1 MDKQNGSIRV
11 VSYARVSTTEQASEG
26 TSLDFQKSQLTGYCQ
41 LQGWTVVNSYVDGGY
56 SGKNADRPG
65 LQRLLTDAK
74 LGLFDKMV
82 VFKLDRLARNLSL
95 LLEIEKTLKE
105 HGITLISMKE
115 SVDTSTPTGKMAFS
129 LFGVVSEWDRANIVE
144 RTRNGRLQ
152 RYKEGCWGG
161 GKSPY
166 GYSYDKKTRKLII
179 NESEARVVR
188 RMYSEYVNGKSLF
201 AISQGL
207 NQDHIPPRA
216 KRSQGWWQTAVRQVL
231 LNPVYRGTEVVN
243 RHAHIS
249 LINSMDLSNAIMMS
263 VPSLVSE
270 QEWHIAQNRMQANK
284 HVKPNKQKTHLL
296 QGMITCAICGYH
308 FASKRHYYT
317 CRGRMK
323 YVHPDGLSRCKAPY
337 IRADWL
343 EDELWKRIEAIMND
357 PNKLLPLIKE
367 SIDNLR
373 RAEADLSERI
383 RPIDERL
390 AEIAAQKA
398 RLADDW
404 IMRNMNVERFTELRE
419 RLNGEEARMKSLRAA
434 VDPAQIAQLENT
446 RKLLDYW
453 EYQARGMVNWNLENE
468 DGTMYRL
475 VFQTHDEV
483 LKLVDRDDPDQSKKE
498 GFPTSKRQMLDKLQV
513 RLSVFDDRVEVKS
526 LFPIQPIGIQPCTSA
541 KVLVNACR
549 R

>member
-1 MDKQNGSIRV
+1 MINNKGSATRV
-11 VSYARVSTTEQASEG
+11 VTYSRVSTTEQALEN
-26 TSLDFQKSQLTGYCQ
+26 TSLDFQASQLQGYCQ
-41 LQGWTVVNSYVDGGY
+41 LQGWTIINNYVDGGFT
-56 SGKNADRPG
+56 GKNGDRPG

-74 LGLFDKMV
+74 LGLFDIAV
-82 VFKLDRLARNLSL
+82 VSKLDRLARNLSL

-105 HGITLISMKE
+105 HGVTLISMKE

-129 LFGVVSEWDRANIVE
+129 LFGLVSEWDRENIVE
-144 RTRNGRLQ
+144 RTRSGRLQ

-166 GYSYDKKTRKLII
+166 GYSYDKATRKLVI

-188 RMYSEYVNGKSLF
+188 RMYAEYVDGKSLF

-231 LNPVYRGTEVVN
+231 LNPVYKGTEVVN

-263 VPSLVSE
+263 VPALVSE
-270 QEWHIAQNRMQANK
+270 HKWQIAQARMLGNK
-284 HVKPNKQKTHLL
+284 HIKPNKQGTHLL

-337 IRADWL
+337 IRKDWL
-343 EDELWKRIEAIMND
+343 ESEVWKRIEEIMND

-367 SIDNLR
+367 SIENLR

-390 AEIAAQKA
+390 AEIAAQKN

-404 IMRNMNVERFTELRE
+404 IVKYMDVERFKELRE
-419 RLNGEEARMKSLRAA
+419 SLDGEEARMKSLRAA
-434 VDPAQIAQLENT
+434 VDPTQIAELEQT
-446 RKLLDYW
+446 RKALDYW

-475 VFQTHDEV
+475 VFQTHEEA
-483 LKLVDRDDPDQSKKE
+483 LKLVERDDPDQSKKE

-526 LFPIQPIGIQPCTSA
+526 LFPVEPIGIQQCTSA
-541 KVLVNACR
+541 R
-549 R
+549 RD

>member
-41 LQGWTVVNSYVDGGY
+41 LQGWTAVNSYVDGGY

-231 LNPVYRGTEVVN
+231 LNPVYRGTEGVN

-343 EDELWKRIEAIMND
+343 ENELWQRIEEIMND
-357 PNKLLPLIKE
+357 PNKLLLVIKE
-367 SIDNLR
+367 SIENLR

-398 RLADDW
+398 KLADDW
-404 IMRNMNVERFTELRE
+404 IVKYMDIERFKELRE
-419 RLNGEEARMKSLRAA
+419 NLDGEEARMKSLRAA
-434 VDPAQIAQLENT
+434 VDPAQLSKLEDT
-446 RKLLDYW
+446 RKALDYW
-453 EYQARGMVNWNLENE
+453 EYQARGMRAWNTENE
-468 DGTMYRL
+468 DGTMFKQVY
-475 VFQTHDEV
+475 QTHEEA
-483 LKLVDRDDPDQSKKE
+483 LKLVGLDDPDRSKLE
-498 GFPTSKRQMLDKLQV
+498 GFPTSKRQLLDKLQI

-526 LFPIQPIGIQPCTSA
+526 LFPVQPIGIQPCTSA
-541 KVLVNACR
+541 R
-549 R
+549 RD

>member
-1 MDKQNGSIRV
+1 MDKKNSSIRV

-26 TSLDFQKSQLTGYCQ
+26 TSLDFQGSQLNGYCQ
-41 LQGWTVVNSYVDGGY
+41 LQGWTVVNSYVDAGFT
-56 SGKNADRPG
+56 GKNGDRPG

-82 VFKLDRLARNLSL
+82 VFKLDRLARSLSL

-105 HGITLISMKE
+105 HGIPLISMKE
-115 SVDTSTPTGKMAFS
+115 SIDTSSGTGKMIFS
-129 LFGVVSEWDRANIVE
+129 LFGMVAEWDRANIIE
-144 RTRNGRLQ
+144 RCKNGRLQ
-152 RYKEGCWGG
+152 RYKEGAWAA
-161 GKSPY
+161 GKAPY
-166 GYSYDKKTRKLII
+166 GYSRNKETRKLVID
-179 NESEARVVR
+179 ETEARIVR
-188 RMYSEYVNGKSLF
+188 RMYSEYVDGKSLF

-216 KRSQGWWQTAVRQVL
+216 KRSQGWWQTTVRQVL
-231 LNPVYRGTEVVN
+231 LNPCYKGTEIVN

-249 LINSMDLSNAIMMS
+249 LIKSMDLSNAIMMS
-263 VPSLVSE
+263 VPALVTE
-270 QEWHIAQNRMQANK
+270 QEWQIAQNRMEANK
-284 HVKPNKQKTHLL
+284 HVKPNAQGTHLL
-296 QGMITCAICGYH
+296 QGMISCAICGFH
-308 FASKRHYYT
+308 FASKKNYYT

-323 YVHPDGLSRCKAPY
+323 YVHPDGASRCKAPY
-337 IRADWL
+337 IRANWL
-343 EDELWKRIEAIMND
+343 EGELWKRIEEIMND

-404 IMRNMNVERFTELRE
+404 IMRNMNVERFSELRE
-419 RLNGEEARMKSLRAA
+419 SLNGEEARMKSLRAA

-483 LKLVDRDDPDQSKKE
+483 LKLVERDDPDQSKAE

-526 LFPIQPIGIQPCTSA
+526 LFPVQPIGIQPCTSA
-541 KVLVNACR
+541 R
-549 R
+549 RD

>member
-231 LNPVYRGTEVVN
+231 LNPVYRGTEGVN

-343 EDELWKRIEAIMND
+343 ENELWQRIEEIMND
-357 PNKLLPLIKE
+357 PNKLLLVIKE
-367 SIDNLR
+367 SIENLR

-398 RLADDW
+398 KLADDW
-404 IMRNMNVERFTELRE
+404 IVKYMDIERFKELRE
-419 RLNGEEARMKSLRAA
+419 NLDGEEARMKSLRAA
-434 VDPAQIAQLENT
+434 VDPAQLSKLEDT
-446 RKLLDYW
+446 RKALDYW
-453 EYQARGMVNWNLENE
+453 EYQARGMRAWNTENE
-468 DGTMYRL
+468 DGTMFKQVY
-475 VFQTHDEV
+475 QTHEEA
-483 LKLVDRDDPDQSKKE
+483 LKLVGLDDPDRSKLE
-498 GFPTSKRQMLDKLQV
+498 GFPTSKRQLLDKLQI

-526 LFPIQPIGIQPCTSA
+526 LFPVQPIGIQPCTSA
-541 KVLVNACR
+541 R
-549 R
+549 GD

>member
-82 VFKLDRLARNLSL
+82 VCKLDRLARNLSL

-343 EDELWKRIEAIMND
+343 ENELWQRIEEIMND
-357 PNKLLPLIKE
+357 PNKLLLVIKE
-367 SIDNLR
+367 SIENLR

-398 RLADDW
+398 KLADDW
-404 IMRNMNVERFTELRE
+404 IVKYMDIERFKELRE
-419 RLNGEEARMKSLRAA
+419 NLDGEEARMKSLRAA
-434 VDPAQIAQLENT
+434 VDPAQLSKLEDT
-446 RKLLDYW
+446 RKALDYW
-453 EYQARGMVNWNLENE
+453 EYQSRGMRAWNTENE
-468 DGTMYRL
+468 DGTMFKQVY
-475 VFQTHDEV
+475 QTHEEA
-483 LKLVDRDDPDQSKKE
+483 LKLVGLDDPDRSKLE
-498 GFPTSKRQMLDKLQV
+498 GFPTSKRQLLDKLQI

-526 LFPIQPIGIQPCTSA
+526 LFPVQPIGIQPCTSA
-541 KVLVNACR
+541 R
-549 R
+549 RD

>member
-1 MDKQNGSIRV
+1 MDKKNSSIRV
-11 VSYARVSTTEQASEG
+11 VSYCRVSTTEQASEG
-26 TSLDFQKSQLTGYCQ
+26 TSLDFQASQLTGYCQ
-41 LQGWTVVNSYVDGGY
+41 LQGWTVVNSYVDAGFT
-56 SGKNADRPG
+56 GKNGDRPG

-82 VFKLDRLARNLSL
+82 VFKLDRLARSLSL

-115 SVDTSTPTGKMAFS
+115 SVDTSSGTGKMIFQ
-129 LFGVVSEWDRANIVE
+129 LFGMVAEWDRSNIVE
-144 RTRNGRLQ
+144 RCKNGRLQ
-152 RYKEGCWGG
+152 RYKEGSWAA
-161 GKSPY
+161 GKAPY
-166 GYSYDKKTRKLII
+166 GYSRNKETRKLVI

-188 RMYSEYVNGKSLF
+188 RMYAEYVDGKSLF

-207 NQDHIPPRA
+207 NLDHIPPRA

-231 LNPVYRGTEVVN
+231 LNPVYKGTEIVN

-249 LINSMDLSNAIMMS
+249 LIKSMDLSNAIMMS
-263 VPSLVSE
+263 VPALVSE
-270 QEWHIAQNRMQANK
+270 QEWQIAQNRMVGNK
-284 HVKPNKQKTHLL
+284 HVKPTAQGTHLL
-296 QGMITCAICGYH
+296 QGMISCAICGYH

-323 YVHPDGLSRCKAPY
+323 YVHPDGVSRCKAPY

-343 EDELWKRIEAIMND
+343 EAEVWQRIEEIMND

-419 RLNGEEARMKSLRAA
+419 SLNGEEARMKSLRAA

-483 LKLVDRDDPDQSKKE
+483 LKLVERDDPDQSKAE

-526 LFPIQPIGIQPCTSA
+526 LFPVQPIGIQPCTSA
-541 KVLVNACR
+541 KGD
-549 R
+549 

>member
-1 MDKQNGSIRV
+1 MNNNRKDSIRV
-11 VSYARVSTTEQASEG
+11 AIYSRVSSQEQVSEG
-26 TSLDFQKSQLTGYCQ
+26 TSLAFQASQLEGYCQ
-41 LQGWTVVNSYVDGGY
+41 LQAWTIVNSYVDGGFT
-56 SGKNADRPG
+56 GKNGDRPG

-82 VFKLDRLARNLSL
+82 VFKLDRLARSLSL

-115 SVDTSTPTGKMAFS
+115 SVDTSSGTGKMIFS
-129 LFGVVSEWDRANIVE
+129 LFGMVAEWDRANIVE
-144 RTRNGRLQ
+144 RCKNGRLQ
-152 RYKEGCWGG
+152 RYKEGAWAA
-161 GKSPY
+161 GKAPY
-166 GYSYDKKTRKLII
+166 GYSRNKETRKLVI

-188 RMYSEYVNGKSLF
+188 RMYAEYVDGKSLF

-207 NQDHIPPRA
+207 NQDRIPPRA
-216 KRSQGWWQTAVRQVL
+216 KRSQGWWQTTVRQVL
-231 LNPVYRGTEVVN
+231 LNPCYKGTEIVN

-249 LINSMDLSNAIMMS
+249 LIKSMDLSNAIMMS
-263 VPSLVSE
+263 VPALVTE
-270 QEWHIAQNRMQANK
+270 QEWQFAQDRMEANK
-284 HVKPNKQKTHLL
+284 HVKPNAQGTHLL
-296 QGMITCAICGYH
+296 QGMISCAICGFH

-323 YVHPDGLSRCKAPY
+323 YVHPDGASRCKAPY

-343 EDELWKRIEAIMND
+343 EAEVWKRIEEIMND
-357 PNKLLPLIKE
+357 PNTLLPLIKE
-367 SIDNLR
+367 SIANLR

-398 RLADDW
+398 KLADDW

-419 RLNGEEARMKSLRAA
+419 SLNGEEARMKSLRAA

-483 LKLVDRDDPDQSKKE
+483 LKLVERDDPSQSKAE

-526 LFPIQPIGIQPCTSA
+526 LFPVEPIGIQPCTSA
-541 KVLVNACR
+541 R
-549 R
+549 RD

>member
-11 VSYARVSTTEQASEG
+11 VSYARVSTTEQASEE
-26 TSLDFQKSQLTGYCQ
+26 TSLDFQASQLTGYCQ

-231 LNPVYRGTEVVN
+231 LNPVYRGTEGVN

-343 EDELWKRIEAIMND
+343 ENELWQRIEEIMND
-357 PNKLLPLIKE
+357 PNKLLLVIKE
-367 SIDNLR
+367 SIENLR

-398 RLADDW
+398 KLADDW
-404 IMRNMNVERFTELRE
+404 IVKYMDIERFKELRE
-419 RLNGEEARMKSLRAA
+419 NLDGEEARMKSLRAA
-434 VDPAQIAQLENT
+434 VDPAQLSKLEDT
-446 RKLLDYW
+446 RKALDYW
-453 EYQARGMVNWNLENE
+453 EYQARGMRAWNTENE
-468 DGTMYRL
+468 DGTMFKQVY
-475 VFQTHDEV
+475 QTHEEA
-483 LKLVDRDDPDQSKKE
+483 LKLVGLDDPDRSKLE
-498 GFPTSKRQMLDKLQV
+498 GFPTSKRQLLDKLQI

-526 LFPIQPIGIQPCTSA
+526 LFPVQPIGIQPCTSA
-541 KVLVNACR
+541 R
-549 R
+549 RD

>member
-231 LNPVYRGTEVVN
+231 LNPVYRGTEGVN

-343 EDELWKRIEAIMND
+343 ENELWQRIEEIMND
-357 PNKLLPLIKE
+357 PNKLLLVIKE
-367 SIDNLR
+367 SIENLR

-398 RLADDW
+398 KLADDW
-404 IMRNMNVERFTELRE
+404 IVKYMDIERFKELRE
-419 RLNGEEARMKSLRAA
+419 NLDGEEARMKSLRAA
-434 VDPAQIAQLENT
+434 VDPAQLSKLEDT
-446 RKLLDYW
+446 RKALDYW
-453 EYQARGMVNWNLENE
+453 EYQARGMRAWNTENE
-468 DGTMYRL
+468 DGTMFKQVY
-475 VFQTHDEV
+475 QTHEEA
-483 LKLVDRDDPDQSKKE
+483 LKLVGLDDPDRSKLE
-498 GFPTSKRQMLDKLQV
+498 GFPTSKRQLLDKLQI

-526 LFPIQPIGIQPCTSA
+526 LFPVQPIGIQPCTSA
-541 KVLVNACR
+541 R
-549 R
+549 RD

>member
-11 VSYARVSTTEQASEG
+11 VWYARVSTTEQASEG

-161 GKSPY
+161 GKAPY

-343 EDELWKRIEAIMND
+343 ENELWQRIEEIMND
-357 PNKLLPLIKE
+357 PNKLLLVIKE
-367 SIDNLR
+367 SIENLR

-398 RLADDW
+398 KLADDW
-404 IMRNMNVERFTELRE
+404 IVKYMDIERFKELRE
-419 RLNGEEARMKSLRAA
+419 NLDGEEARMKSLRAA
-434 VDPAQIAQLENT
+434 VDPAQLSKLEDT
-446 RKLLDYW
+446 RKALDYW
-453 EYQARGMVNWNLENE
+453 EYQARGMRAWNTENE
-468 DGTMYRL
+468 DGTMFKQVY
-475 VFQTHDEV
+475 QTHEEA
-483 LKLVDRDDPDQSKKE
+483 LKLVGLDDPDRSKLE
-498 GFPTSKRQMLDKLQV
+498 GFPTSKRQLLDKLQI

-526 LFPIQPIGIQPCTSA
+526 LFPVQPIGIQPCTSA
-541 KVLVNACR
+541 R
-549 R
+549 GD

>member
-343 EDELWKRIEAIMND
+343 ENELWQRIEEIMND
-357 PNKLLPLIKE
+357 PNKLLLVIKE
-367 SIDNLR
+367 SIENLR

-398 RLADDW
+398 KLADDW
-404 IMRNMNVERFTELRE
+404 IVKYMDIERFKELRE
-419 RLNGEEARMKSLRAA
+419 NLDGEEARMKSLRAA
-434 VDPAQIAQLENT
+434 VDPAQLSKLEDT
-446 RKLLDYW
+446 RKALDYW
-453 EYQARGMVNWNLENE
+453 EYQARGMRAWNTENE
-468 DGTMYRL
+468 DGTMFKQVY
-475 VFQTHDEV
+475 QTHEEA
-483 LKLVDRDDPDQSKKE
+483 LKLVGLDDPDRSKLE
-498 GFPTSKRQMLDKLQV
+498 GFPTSKRQLLDKLQI

-526 LFPIQPIGIQPCTSA
+526 LFPVQPIGIQPCTSA
-541 KVLVNACR
+541 R
-549 R
+549 RE

>member
-1 MDKQNGSIRV
+1 MNNNRKDSIRV
-11 VSYARVSTTEQASEG
+11 AVYSRVSSQEQASEG
-26 TSLDFQKSQLTGYCQ
+26 TSLDFQAGQLIGYCQ
-41 LQGWTVVNSYVDGGY
+41 LQGWTIMNSYVDPGFT
-56 SGKNADRPG
+56 GKDGERPG

-343 EDELWKRIEAIMND
+343 ENELWQRIEEIMND
-357 PNKLLPLIKE
+357 PNKLLLVIKE
-367 SIDNLR
+367 SIENLR

-398 RLADDW
+398 KLADDW
-404 IMRNMNVERFTELRE
+404 IVKYMDIERFKELRE
-419 RLNGEEARMKSLRAA
+419 NLDGEEARMKSLRAA
-434 VDPAQIAQLENT
+434 VDPAQLSKLEDT
-446 RKLLDYW
+446 RKALDYW
-453 EYQARGMVNWNLENE
+453 EYQARGMRAWNTENE
-468 DGTMYRL
+468 DGTMFKQVY
-475 VFQTHDEV
+475 QTHEEA
-483 LKLVDRDDPDQSKKE
+483 LKLVLTCINHYNY
-498 GFPTSKRQMLDKLQV
+498 FL
-513 RLSVFDDRVEVKS
+513 
-526 LFPIQPIGIQPCTSA
+526 
-541 KVLVNACR
+541 KVTETLG
-549 R
+549 

>member
-1 MDKQNGSIRV
+1 
-11 VSYARVSTTEQASEG
+11 VSTTEQASEG
-26 TSLDFQKSQLTGYCQ
+26 TSLDFQASQLTGYCQ
-41 LQGWTVVNSYVDGGY
+41 LQGWTVVNSYIDGGFT
-56 SGKNADRPG
+56 GKDGERPG

-82 VFKLDRLARNLSL
+82 VFKLDRLARSLSL

-115 SVDTSTPTGKMAFS
+115 SVDTSTGTGKMIFQM
-129 LFGVVSEWDRANIVE
+129 FGMVSEWERSAIVE
-144 RTRNGRLQ
+144 RTRNGKLQ
-152 RYKEGCWGG
+152 RYKDGCWAA
-161 GKSPY
+161 GKAPY
-166 GYSYDKKTRKLII
+166 GYSRNKETRKLVI

-188 RMYSEYVNGKSLF
+188 RMYAEYVDGKSLF

-249 LINSMDLSNAIMMS
+249 LINSMDLSNAIMIS
-263 VPSLVSE
+263 VPALVSE
-270 QEWHIAQNRMQANK
+270 QEWQIAQARMQGNK
-284 HVKPNKQKTHLL
+284 HVKPNAQGTHLL

-343 EDELWKRIEAIMND
+343 ENEVWQRIEELMND
-357 PNKLLPLIKE
+357 PNKLLPVIRE
-367 SIDNLR
+367 SIENLR

-390 AEIAAQKA
+390 AEITAQKA
-398 RLADDW
+398 KLADDW
-404 IMRNMNVERFTELRE
+404 IVKYMEVDRFKELRE
-419 RLNGEEARMKSLRAA
+419 SLDGEEARMKSLRAA
-434 VDPAQIAQLENT
+434 VDPAQISDLENT
-446 RKLLDYW
+446 RKALNYW
-453 EYQARGMVNWNLENE
+453 EDQIKYMLEWNVENE
-468 DGTMYRL
+468 DGTMFKY
-475 VFQTHDEV
+475 VYPPHDKAIE
-483 LKLVDRDDPDQSKKE
+483 LIGLDDPDQSKWE

-513 RLSVFDDRVEVKS
+513 RMSVFDDRVEVKS
-526 LFPIQPIGIQPCTSA
+526 LFPVEPIGIQQCPSA
-541 KVLVNACR
+541 R
-549 R
+549 RD

>member
-1 MDKQNGSIRV
+1 MMDKKNSSIRV

-26 TSLDFQKSQLTGYCQ
+26 TSLDFQGSQLNGYCQ
-41 LQGWTVVNSYVDGGY
+41 LQGWTVVNRYVDGGFT
-56 SGKNADRPG
+56 GKNGDRPG

-82 VFKLDRLARNLSL
+82 VFKLDRLARSLSL
-95 LLEIEKTLKE
+95 LLEIEKILKE

-115 SVDTSTPTGKMAFS
+115 SVDTSSGTGKMIFS
-129 LFGVVSEWDRANIVE
+129 LFGMVAEWDRANIIE
-144 RTRNGRLQ
+144 RCKNGRLQ
-152 RYKEGCWGG
+152 RYKEGAWAA
-161 GKSPY
+161 GKAPY
-166 GYSYDKKTRKLII
+166 GYSRNKETRKLVI
-179 NESEARVVR
+179 NETEARVVR
-188 RMYSEYVNGKSLF
+188 RMYSEYVDGKSLF

-207 NQDHIPPRA
+207 NQDHIPARA
-216 KRSQGWWQTAVRQVL
+216 KRSQGWWQTTVRQVL
-231 LNPVYRGTEVVN
+231 LNPCYKGTEIVN

-249 LINSMDLSNAIMMS
+249 LIKSMDLSNAIMMS
-263 VPSLVSE
+263 VPALVSE
-270 QEWHIAQNRMQANK
+270 QEWQIAQDRMQGNK
-284 HVKPNKQKTHLL
+284 HVKPAKQGTHLL
-296 QGMITCAICGYH
+296 QGMISCAICGFH
-308 FASKRHYYT
+308 FASKKNYYT

-323 YVHPDGLSRCKAPY
+323 YVHPDGASRCKAPY

-343 EDELWKRIEAIMND
+343 EAEVWKRIEEIMND

-367 SIDNLR
+367 SIANLR

-390 AEIAAQKA
+390 AEIAAQKN

-419 RLNGEEARMKSLRAA
+419 SLNGEEARMKSLRAA
-434 VDPAQIAQLENT
+434 VDPTQISELENT

-483 LKLVDRDDPDQSKKE
+483 LKLVERDDPSQSKAE

-526 LFPIQPIGIQPCTSA
+526 LFPVEPIGIQPCTSA
-541 KVLVNACR
+541 R
-549 R
+549 RD

>member
-1 MDKQNGSIRV
+1 MNDNKKSSSIRV
-11 VSYARVSTTEQASEG
+11 VTYARVSTQEQASEG
-26 TSLDFQKSQLTGYCQ
+26 TSLDFQAAQLTGYCQ
-41 LQGWTVVNSYVDGGY
+41 LQGWTVVNSYVDAGFT
-56 SGKNADRPG
+56 GKNGDRPG

-82 VFKLDRLARNLSL
+82 VFKLDRLARSLSL
-95 LLEIEKTLKE
+95 LLEIEKTLNGR
-105 HGITLISMKE
+105 GIILISMKE
-115 SVDTSTPTGKMAFS
+115 SVDTSTPTAKMIFQ
-129 LFGVVSEWDRANIVE
+129 LFGMVAEWDRANIVE
-144 RTRNGRLQ
+144 RTRNGKLQ
-152 RYKEGCWGG
+152 RYKEGSWAG
-161 GKSPY
+161 GKAPY
-166 GYSYDKKTRKLII
+166 GYARNKETRKLVI
-179 NESEARVVR
+179 NESEARIVK
-188 RMYSEYVNGKSLF
+188 RMYAEYVDGKSLF

-231 LNPVYRGTEVVN
+231 LNPCYKGSEVVN

-249 LINSMDLSNAIMMS
+249 LINSMDLSNAIMMN
-263 VPSLVSE
+263 VPSIVSE
-270 QEWHIAQNRMQANK
+270 QVWQIAQDRMQANK
-284 HVKPNKQKTHLL
+284 HVKPNKQGTHLL
-296 QGMITCAICGYH
+296 QGMLTCAICGYH

-323 YVHPDGLSRCKAPY
+323 YVHPDGLPRCKAPY

-343 EDELWKRIEAIMND
+343 ENEVWQRIEEIMDD
-357 PNKLLPLIKE
+357 PNKLLVLIKD
-367 SIDNLR
+367 SIENLR

-398 RLADDW
+398 KLADDW

-419 RLNGEEARMKSLRAA
+419 SLNGEEARMKSLRAA
-434 VDPAQIAQLENT
+434 VDPTQLSELENT

-453 EYQARGMVNWNLENE
+453 EYQARGMVKWNLENE
-468 DGTMYRL
+468 DGTMYKL
-475 VFQTHDEV
+475 VFQTHDEA
-483 LKLVDRDDPDQSKKE
+483 LKLVGREDPDQSKAE

-526 LFPIQPIGIQPCTSA
+526 LFPVEPIGIQQCTSA
-541 KVLVNACR
+541 KGD
-549 R
+549 

>member
-11 VSYARVSTTEQASEG
+11 VWYARVSTTEQASEG

-343 EDELWKRIEAIMND
+343 ENELWQRIEEIMND
-357 PNKLLPLIKE
+357 PNKLLLVIKE
-367 SIDNLR
+367 SIENLR

-398 RLADDW
+398 KLADDW
-404 IMRNMNVERFTELRE
+404 IVKYMDIERFKELRE
-419 RLNGEEARMKSLRAA
+419 NLDGEEARMKSLRAA
-434 VDPAQIAQLENT
+434 VDPAQLSKLEDT
-446 RKLLDYW
+446 RKALDYW
-453 EYQARGMVNWNLENE
+453 EYQARGMRAWNTENE
-468 DGTMYRL
+468 DGTMFKQVY
-475 VFQTHDEV
+475 QTHEEA
-483 LKLVDRDDPDQSKKE
+483 LKLVGLDDPDRSKLE
-498 GFPTSKRQMLDKLQV
+498 GFPTSKRQLLDKLQI

-526 LFPIQPIGIQPCTSA
+526 LFPVQPIGIQPCTSA
-541 KVLVNACR
+541 R
-549 R
+549 GD

>member
-343 EDELWKRIEAIMND
+343 ENELWQRIEEIMND
-357 PNKLLPLIKE
+357 PNKLLLVIKE
-367 SIDNLR
+367 SIENLR

-398 RLADDW
+398 KLADDW
-404 IMRNMNVERFTELRE
+404 IVKYMDIERFKELRE
-419 RLNGEEARMKSLRAA
+419 NLDGEEARMKSLRAA
-434 VDPAQIAQLENT
+434 VDPAQLSKLEDT
-446 RKLLDYW
+446 RKALDYW
-453 EYQARGMVNWNLENE
+453 EYQARGMRAWNTENE
-468 DGTMYRL
+468 DGTMFKQVY
-475 VFQTHDEV
+475 QTHEEA
-483 LKLVDRDDPDQSKKE
+483 LKLVGLDDPDRSKLE
-498 GFPTSKRQMLDKLQV
+498 GFPTSKRQLLDKLQI

-526 LFPIQPIGIQPCTSA
+526 LFPVQPIGIQPCTSA
-541 KVLVNACR
+541 R
-549 R
+549 RD

>member
-343 EDELWKRIEAIMND
+343 ENELWQRIEEIMND
-357 PNKLLPLIKE
+357 PNKLLLVIKE
-367 SIDNLR
+367 SIENLR

-398 RLADDW
+398 KLADDW
-404 IMRNMNVERFTELRE
+404 IVKYMDIERFKELRE
-419 RLNGEEARMKSLRAA
+419 NLDGEEARMKSLRAA
-434 VDPAQIAQLENT
+434 VDPAQLSKLEDT
-446 RKLLDYW
+446 RKALDYW
-453 EYQARGMVNWNLENE
+453 EYQARGMRAWNTENE
-468 DGTMYRL
+468 DGTMFKQVY
-475 VFQTHDEV
+475 QTHEEA
-483 LKLVDRDDPDQSKKE
+483 LKLVGLDDPDRSKLE
-498 GFPTSKRQMLDKLQV
+498 GFPTSKRQLLDKLQI

-526 LFPIQPIGIQPCTSA
+526 LFPVQPIGIQPCTSA
-541 KVLVNACR
+541 R
-549 R
+549 GD

>member
-161 GKSPY
+161 GKAPY

-343 EDELWKRIEAIMND
+343 ENELWQRIEEIMND
-357 PNKLLPLIKE
+357 PNKLLLVIKE
-367 SIDNLR
+367 SIENLR

-398 RLADDW
+398 KLADDW
-404 IMRNMNVERFTELRE
+404 IVKYMDIERFKELRE
-419 RLNGEEARMKSLRAA
+419 NLDGEEARMKSLRAA
-434 VDPAQIAQLENT
+434 VDPAQLSKLEDT
-446 RKLLDYW
+446 RKALDYW
-453 EYQARGMVNWNLENE
+453 EYQARGMRAWNTENE
-468 DGTMYRL
+468 DGTMFKQVY
-475 VFQTHDEV
+475 QTHEEA
-483 LKLVDRDDPDQSKKE
+483 LKLVGLDDPDRSKLE
-498 GFPTSKRQMLDKLQV
+498 GFPTSKRQLLDKLQI

-526 LFPIQPIGIQPCTSA
+526 LFPVQPIGIQPCTSA
-541 KVLVNACR
+541 R
-549 R
+549 RD

>member
-1 MDKQNGSIRV
+1 MDKKNGSIRV
-11 VSYARVSTTEQASEG
+11 VWYARVSTTEQASEG

-343 EDELWKRIEAIMND
+343 ENELWQRIEEIMND
-357 PNKLLPLIKE
+357 PNKLLLVIKE
-367 SIDNLR
+367 SIENLR

-398 RLADDW
+398 KLADDW
-404 IMRNMNVERFTELRE
+404 IVKYMDIERFKELRE
-419 RLNGEEARMKSLRAA
+419 NLDGEEARMKSLRAA
-434 VDPAQIAQLENT
+434 VDPAQLSKLEDT
-446 RKLLDYW
+446 RKALDYW
-453 EYQARGMVNWNLENE
+453 EYQARGMRAWNTENE
-468 DGTMYRL
+468 DGTMFKQVY
-475 VFQTHDEV
+475 QTHEEA
-483 LKLVDRDDPDQSKKE
+483 LKLVGLDDPDRSKLE
-498 GFPTSKRQMLDKLQV
+498 GFPTSKRQLLDKLQI

-526 LFPIQPIGIQPCTSA
+526 LFPVQPIGIQPCTSA
-541 KVLVNACR
+541 R
-549 R
+549 RD

>member
-1 MDKQNGSIRV
+1 MDKKNSSIRV
-11 VSYARVSTTEQASEG
+11 VSYSRVSTTEQASEG
-26 TSLDFQKSQLTGYCQ
+26 TSLDFQASQLTGYCQ

-231 LNPVYRGTEVVN
+231 LNPVYRGTEGVN

-343 EDELWKRIEAIMND
+343 ENELWQRIEEIMND
-357 PNKLLPLIKE
+357 PNKLLLVIKE
-367 SIDNLR
+367 SIENLR

-398 RLADDW
+398 KLADDW
-404 IMRNMNVERFTELRE
+404 IVKYMDIERFKELRE
-419 RLNGEEARMKSLRAA
+419 NLDGEEARMKSLRAA
-434 VDPAQIAQLENT
+434 VDPAQLSKLEDT
-446 RKLLDYW
+446 RKALDYW
-453 EYQARGMVNWNLENE
+453 EYQARGMRAWNTENE
-468 DGTMYRL
+468 DGTMFKQVY
-475 VFQTHDEV
+475 QTHEEA
-483 LKLVDRDDPDQSKKE
+483 LKLVGLDDPDRSKLE
-498 GFPTSKRQMLDKLQV
+498 GFPTSKRQLLDKLQI

-526 LFPIQPIGIQPCTSA
+526 LFPVQPIGIQPCTSA
-541 KVLVNACR
+541 R
-549 R
+549 RD

>member
-207 NQDHIPPRA
+207 NQDHIPPWA

-343 EDELWKRIEAIMND
+343 ENELWQRIEEIMND
-357 PNKLLPLIKE
+357 PNKLLLVIKE
-367 SIDNLR
+367 SIENLR

-398 RLADDW
+398 KLADDW
-404 IMRNMNVERFTELRE
+404 IVKYMDIERFKELRE
-419 RLNGEEARMKSLRAA
+419 NLDGEEARMKSLRAA
-434 VDPAQIAQLENT
+434 VDPAQLSKLEDT
-446 RKLLDYW
+446 RKALDYW
-453 EYQARGMVNWNLENE
+453 EYQARGMRAWNTENE
-468 DGTMYRL
+468 DGTMFKQVY
-475 VFQTHDEV
+475 QTHEEA
-483 LKLVDRDDPDQSKKE
+483 LKLVGLDDPDRSKLE
-498 GFPTSKRQMLDKLQV
+498 GFPTSKRQLLDKLQI

-526 LFPIQPIGIQPCTSA
+526 LFPVQPIGIQPCTSA
-541 KVLVNACR
+541 R
-549 R
+549 RD

>member
-231 LNPVYRGTEVVN
+231 LNPCYRGTEVVN

-343 EDELWKRIEAIMND
+343 ENELWQRIEEIMND
-357 PNKLLPLIKE
+357 PNKLLLVIKE
-367 SIDNLR
+367 SIENLR

-398 RLADDW
+398 KLADDW
-404 IMRNMNVERFTELRE
+404 IVKYMDIERFKELRE
-419 RLNGEEARMKSLRAA
+419 NLDGEEARMKSLRAA
-434 VDPAQIAQLENT
+434 VDPAQLSKLEDT
-446 RKLLDYW
+446 RKALDYW
-453 EYQARGMVNWNLENE
+453 EYQARGMRAWNTENE
-468 DGTMYRL
+468 DGTMFKQVY
-475 VFQTHDEV
+475 QTHEEA
-483 LKLVDRDDPDQSKKE
+483 LKLVGLDDPDRSKLE
-498 GFPTSKRQMLDKLQV
+498 GFPTSKRQLLDKLQI

-526 LFPIQPIGIQPCTSA
+526 LFPVQPIGIQPCTSA
-541 KVLVNACR
+541 R
-549 R
+549 GD

>member
-1 MDKQNGSIRV
+1 MNNIKNNSIRV
-11 VSYARVSTTEQASEG
+11 ATYARVSTQEQASEG
-26 TSLDFQKSQLTGYCQ
+26 TSLDFQAAQLTGYCQ
-41 LQGWTVVNSYVDGGY
+41 LQGWTIVNNYVDAGFT
-56 SGKNADRPG
+56 GKNGDRPG

-74 LGLFDKMV
+74 LGLFDKML

-95 LLEIEKTLKE
+95 LLEIEKALNG

-115 SVDTSTPTGKMAFS
+115 SVDTSTGTGKMIFQM
-129 LFGVVSEWDRANIVE
+129 FGMVSEWERSAITE
-144 RTRNGRLQ
+144 RTRNGKLQ
-152 RYKEGCWGG
+152 RFKDGCWAG
-161 GKSPY
+161 GKAPY
-166 GYSYDKKTRKLII
+166 GYSRDKETRKLVI
-179 NESEARVVR
+179 NETESRIVK
-188 RMYSEYVNGKSLF
+188 RMYSEYVDGKSLF

-216 KRSQGWWQTAVRQVL
+216 RRSQGWWQTAVRQVL
-231 LNPVYRGTEVVN
+231 LNPVYKGTEVVN

-249 LINSMDLSNAIMMS
+249 LISKMDLSQAIMIN
-263 VPSLVSE
+263 VPALVSE
-270 QEWHIAQNRMQANK
+270 QVWQIAQARMRGNK
-284 HVKPNKQKTHLL
+284 HVKPAKQGTHLL

-343 EDELWKRIEAIMND
+343 EHELWKRIEEILND
-357 PNKLLPLIKE
+357 PNKLLLVIKD
-367 SIDNLR
+367 SIENLR

-390 AEIAAQKA
+390 AEIAAQKN

-419 RLNGEEARMKSLRAA
+419 SLNGEEARMKSLRAA
-434 VDPAQIAQLENT
+434 VDPAQISELENT

-475 VFQTHDEV
+475 VFQTHNEV
-483 LKLVDRDDPDQSKKE
+483 LKLVEKDDPSQSKAE

-526 LFPIQPIGIQPCTSA
+526 LFPVELIGIQQCTSA
-541 KVLVNACR
+541 R
-549 R
+549 RD

>member
-1 MDKQNGSIRV
+1 MDKKNSFTRV
-11 VSYARVSTTEQASEG
+11 VTYARVSTTEQALEG
-26 TSLDFQKSQLTGYCQ
+26 TSLDFQASQLTGYCQ
-41 LQGWTVVNSYVDGGY
+41 LQTWTVVNSYVDGGY

-129 LFGVVSEWDRANIVE
+129 LFGVVSEWARANIIE

-166 GYSYDKKTRKLII
+166 GYTYDKATRKLVI
-179 NESEARVVR
+179 NEGEARVVR
-188 RMYSEYVNGKSLF
+188 RMYNEYAAGKSLF

-216 KRSQGWWQTAVRQVL
+216 KRSQGLWQTAVRQVL

-249 LINSMDLSNAIMMS
+249 LINSMDLSNAIIMS
-263 VPSLVSE
+263 VPALVSE
-270 QEWHIAQNRMQANK
+270 QEWQIAQNRMQANK
-284 HVKPNKQKTHLL
+284 HVKPNKQGTHLL

-343 EDELWKRIEAIMND
+343 ENELWQRIEEIMND
-357 PNKLLPLIKE
+357 PDKLLLVIKE
-367 SIDNLR
+367 SIENLR

-390 AEIAAQKA
+390 AEIAAQKG

-404 IMRNMNVERFTELRE
+404 ITRNLNAERFKELKE
-419 RLNGEEARMKSLRAA
+419 SLEGEEARMKSLRAA
-434 VDPAQIAQLENT
+434 VDPAQISELENT
-446 RKLLDYW
+446 RKMLNYW
-453 EYQARGMVNWNLENE
+453 EDQIKYMVEWNTENE
-468 DGTMYRL
+468 DGTMFKQVYEPHEKAIEL
-475 VFQTHDEV
+475 IG
-483 LKLVDRDDPDQSKKE
+483 LDDPDRSKAE
-498 GFPTSKRQMLDKLQV
+498 GFPTSKRQLLDKLQV
-513 RLSVFDDRVEVKS
+513 RLSVFEDRVEVKS
-526 LFPIQPIGIQPCTSA
+526 LFLVEPIGIQQCTSA
-541 KVLVNACR
+541 R
-549 R
+549 GY

>member
-343 EDELWKRIEAIMND
+343 ENELWQRIEEIMND
-357 PNKLLPLIKE
+357 PNKLLLVIKE
-367 SIDNLR
+367 SIENLR

-398 RLADDW
+398 KLADDW
-404 IMRNMNVERFTELRE
+404 IVKYMDIERFKELRE
-419 RLNGEEARMKSLRAA
+419 NLDGEEARMKSLRAA
-434 VDPAQIAQLENT
+434 VDPAQLSKLEDT
-446 RKLLDYW
+446 RKALDYW
-453 EYQARGMVNWNLENE
+453 EYQARGMRAWNTENE
-468 DGTMYRL
+468 DGTMFKQVY
-475 VFQTHDEV
+475 QTHEEA
-483 LKLVDRDDPDQSKKE
+483 LILVGLDDPDRSKLE
-498 GFPTSKRQMLDKLQV
+498 GFPTSKRQLLDKLQI

-526 LFPIQPIGIQPCTSA
+526 LFPVQPIGIQPCTSA
-541 KVLVNACR
+541 R
-549 R
+549 RD